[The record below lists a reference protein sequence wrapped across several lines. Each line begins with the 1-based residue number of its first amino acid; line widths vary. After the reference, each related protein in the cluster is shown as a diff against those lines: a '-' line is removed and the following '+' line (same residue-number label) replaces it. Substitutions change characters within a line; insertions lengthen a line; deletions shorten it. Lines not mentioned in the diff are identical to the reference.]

1 MPIANTK
8 DNLSLCEY
16 LVERRKFMKLRAVDL
31 SSRTGIP
38 HKYVKKIEA
47 GEWLGLPS
55 GVYARGFL
63 KKYAKAVG
71 LDENEV
77 ANRYDFEVARLRVFH
92 EDATGL
98 DESKQAK
105 KGKFFRIDFLRRA
118 SVRTIFFVAVAVFIV
133 IYVGWQFSIVLE
145 KPGLSVS
152 YPSEDISVSESKLFV
167 EGKVSPGNALTINN
181 EPVYAESGG
190 SFKKEMELLSGM
202 NVLEIKAVS
211 RFGKESKI
219 IRRVTY
225 NQ

>member
-8 DNLSLCEY
+8 DNLPLCEY
-16 LVERRKFMKLRAVDL
+16 LVERRKFMKLRAGDL
-31 SSRTGIP
+31 ASRTSIP
-38 HKYVKKIEA
+38 NKYIKKIEA

-77 ANRYDFEVARLRVFH
+77 ANRYDFEVARLRVLH
-92 EDATGL
+92 EGPIGA
-98 DESKQAK
+98 DESKQAQK
-105 KGKFFRIDFLRRA
+105 RKFFQIDFLRRA
-118 SVRTIFFVAVAVFIV
+118 SIRTIFFIAITLFIV
-133 IYVGWQFSIVLE
+133 IYIGWQFSVVLE

-152 YPSEDISVSESKLFV
+152 YPTEDILVTESKLFV